1 MSSPR
6 RILEGSNATQTIKH
20 SIFDVV
26 RLRHFLKSC
35 TRVFI
40 RLKAFSSMSVLGRW
54 WWCIVGC
61 NESLQFKNIVVCLFP
76 PPLFSCRTV
85 NLRWNSFRS
94 QSSEST
100 LHLPSIHFGGTKV
113 DRHSILSLFRVSF
126 AHRRAIELKIARCQ
140 NQTNVGVLQFFSATS
155 AFHRIP
161 VSLHRSLI
169 RCCCHSN
176 SFRRFVSSHESFQIC
191 IIVPRGIF
199 QVDSNEARSFP
210 GSLPLLSHPAKDR
223 SRLRNAFVYWL
234 SFGQGLRFS
243 PSVNNK
249 SGLGWVDRM

>member
-100 LHLPSIHFGGTKV
+100 LNLPSIHFGGTKV
-113 DRHSILSLFRVSF
+113 DRHSIESFSCFLRTSSSDRIENRALPKSDECWRSSILFGDIGVPSYSRFVASLVDPLLLPLEFLSSFRFLARKFSNLH
-126 AHRRAIELKIARCQ
+126 HRSTRNLSGGFEWGPFFP
-140 NQTNVGVLQFFSATS
+140 GVL
-155 AFHRIP
+155 AFAFASGEGQK
-161 VSLHRSLI
+161 SLTQRVRVLVE
-169 RCCCHSN
+169 
-176 SFRRFVSSHESFQIC
+176 F
-191 IIVPRGIF
+191 
-199 QVDSNEARSFP
+199 
-210 GSLPLLSHPAKDR
+210 R
-223 SRLRNAFVYWL
+223 SRA
-234 SFGQGLRFS
+234 Q
-243 PSVNNK
+243 
-249 SGLGWVDRM
+249 